1 MGGSTETAIAQPDSP
16 KPRTWTGGQK
26 AGWFFVGLFLGI
38 PGIIIASLANVDHPD
53 RSTATKMAAIGMAV
67 ELAIVFA
74 VIFLCIIFLCIM
86 MTVVVDGAAPVA
98 ASAYYY

>member
-38 PGIIIASLANVDHPD
+38 PGIIVASLANVDHPD

-74 VIFLCIIFLCIM
+74 VIFLCIM
-86 MTVVVDGAAPVA
+86 MMVVVAGAAAGA
-98 ASAYYY
+98 ASAYY